1 MKILMRQQ
9 RKNVLMRVLNLKNI
23 MIHFFKI
30 IRDKMRWINANLLA
44 KK

>member
-30 IRDKMRWINANLLA
+30 IRDKMRGINANLLA